1 MKYLSDYQE
10 EKQSK
15 LFEET
20 KAFFAFGQKQF
31 DEKKQPG
38 VDYVHL
44 FGGLICPKENAKQL
58 ADGLNSIYE
67 EAKRADFAENGNIKI
82 IEREYFNHEIQISMD
97 KQGLVDLMQGYE
109 EIFPGQFTEEIILKV
124 CKDCFKKA
132 VENDWF

>member
-10 EKQSK
+10 EKQTE
-15 LFEET
+15 LFNKT
-20 KAFFAFGQKQF
+20 GSFFAFGQKQF

-67 EAKRADFAENGNIKI
+67 EAKREDFAENGNIKI

-97 KQGLVDLMQGYE
+97 KQELVDLMQGYE

-124 CKDCFKKA
+124 CKDCFEKA